1 MKRFV
6 VGFLTLGLFTVTTAS
21 AGISTRFEE
30 SHLFYTSGESQ
41 SARNTTSDTAGSKMN
56 EATNQFLQSLRTE
69 YNLPA
74 ESGFSDPKTTYVGGH
89 VCRRFAQTF
98 ETNRVMGGEALI
110 CFDRV
115 GEKEE
120 TASTICDGTC
130 LAGAQPRVFPPVRIG
145 GIAEDRLRERL
156 GKQLGSVKQ
165 DTVATQKVW
174 VDDLAGSGLMEAYS
188 VSFDAE
194 APYGRFTVYVSALEQ
209 KLIAYEN
216 HVFSASGQ
224 GQVYLRDPKTSALAM
239 VELRDLP
246 VDFALSNR
254 YVAIKNEDVE
264 NTKGTDGSFIFPPED
279 THFDEVQVY
288 YAMQFALEHYLAWG
302 FKPKDQLPI
311 VVHFSDKY
319 ANAYYDGKQIVLGD
333 GDGVD
338 LSDLAKD
345 NTIVTHEYGHKVV
358 DQVSPISGNGDYGED
373 GALHEGF
380 ADYFACA
387 TYDMPALGEGV
398 MIDPKYPSL
407 RRCDTDLPFEN
418 RNGEVHDA
426 GQVWSGATWEA
437 RGAIGADAM
446 DLIVLQSLHRI
457 KATGY
462 MGTVSMNDAYR
473 AILAADKTLFK
484 GQHKKALQ
492 AVFTRRGFDE
502 KDKGKKS
509 DTDPNPY
516 HKTPGEPLIRAQTG
530 RL

>member
-1 MKRFV
+1 MKRFSV
-6 VGFLTLGLFTVTTAS
+6 ALVPLFLFVTTVAH
-21 AGISTRFEE
+21 ADISTRFDQ
-30 SHLFYTSGESQ
+30 SHLFYTADESQ
-41 SARNTTSDTAGSKMN
+41 SVRNATADTAGSKMN

-74 ESGFSDPKTTYVGGH
+74 ESGFTDPKTTYVGGH

-110 CFDRV
+110 CFDRL

-130 LAGAQPRVFPPVRIG
+130 LAGAQPRVFPPDSVGRL
-145 GIAEDRLRERL
+145 AEDRLRERL
-156 GKQLGSVKQ
+156 GNRLGSVRP
-165 DTVATQKVW
+165 DTVAIQKVW
-174 VDDLAGSGLMEAYS
+174 IDDLAGTGLMEAYS

-194 APYGRFTVYVSALEQ
+194 QPYGRFTVYVSALER
-209 KLIAYEN
+209 KLIAFEN

-224 GQVYLRDPKTSALAM
+224 GQVYPRDPKTSALAT

-246 VDFALSNR
+246 FDFALSNR
-254 YVAIKNEDVE
+254 YVAIKNDDTE
-264 NTKGTDGSFIFPPED
+264 NTKGVDGSFVFPPDD

-288 YAMQFALEHYLAWG
+288 YAMQFALGRFMAWG
-302 FKPKDQLPI
+302 FTPKGQLPI
-311 VVHFSDKY
+311 VVHFGDKY

-345 NTIVTHEYGHKVV
+345 NTIVTHEYGHKIV

-380 ADYFACA
+380 SDYFACA
-387 TYDMPALGEGV
+387 TYDMPTLGDGV

-407 RRCDTDLPFEN
+407 RRCDTDLPFAN
-418 RNGEVHDA
+418 KDGEVHDA

-446 DLIVLQSLHRI
+446 DQIVLQSLHRI

-473 AILAADKTLFK
+473 AVLAADKTLFK

-509 DTDPNPY
+509 ETDPNPY
-516 HKTPGEPLIRAQTG
+516 HKTPGEPLVRAQTG
-530 RL
+530 RM